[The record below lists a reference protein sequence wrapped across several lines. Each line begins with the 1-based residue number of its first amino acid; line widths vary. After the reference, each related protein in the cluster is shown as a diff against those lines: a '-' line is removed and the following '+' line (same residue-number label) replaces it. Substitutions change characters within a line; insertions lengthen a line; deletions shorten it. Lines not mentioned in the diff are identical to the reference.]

1 MIELKNVYK
10 RYGKATVINN
20 MSFKI
25 EKGKVVGFLGQ
36 NGAGKTTTMKLITGL
51 IGPSDGEILIEG
63 KKLNSKNK
71 SKIGYMPENIPL
83 YESLSVRE
91 FIDFMAEM
99 RGIKKSERKD
109 VVNNL
114 ITKLNLSNVE
124 KSIIKNISRGY
135 KQRVSLAGAL
145 AGNPEII
152 LLDEPTVGLDPKQV
166 IEIRNL
172 IKSLA
177 GSHTVLVSSHIL
189 SEISQMCDEVIII
202 DKGKLIAIDSPSNL
216 EDKLST
222 NKIQI
227 IVEDPKEKIEIL
239 KEKIPEIIKI
249 RFVKEENKK
258 EKLYEFIIKE
268 NEDIRKKV
276 MDIARDE
283 GINVIELKKV
293 ESSLEDVFVSL
304 INKKEEK

>member
-10 RYGKATVINN
+10 RYGTAIVIND

-25 EKGKVVGFLGQ
+25 EKGKIVGFLGQ
-36 NGAGKTTTMKLITGL
+36 NGAGKTTTMKLIAGL
-51 IGPSDGEILIEG
+51 IKPSEGEVLIEG
-63 KKLNSKNK
+63 EKHSNKNK
-71 SKIGYMPENIPL
+71 SKIGYMPENVPL

-99 RGIKKSERKD
+99 RGVKKSGRKE

-114 ITKLNLSNVE
+114 IAKLNLKQVE
-124 KSIIKNISRGY
+124 RSIIKNISRGY

-177 GSHTVLVSSHIL
+177 GNHTILVSSHIL
-189 SEISQMCDEVIII
+189 SEISQMCEKVIII
-202 DKGKLIAIDSPSNL
+202 DKGKLVTIDSPKNL

-227 IVEDPKEKIEIL
+227 IVEDPKEKIDIL
-239 KEKIPEIIKI
+239 KSKIPEIIKI
-249 RFVKEENKK
+249 VFLKKENKK
-258 EKLYEFIIKE
+258 EKLYEFTIKE

-276 MDIARDE
+276 MDVAKNE

-293 ESSLEDVFVSL
+293 EASLEDVFVSL
-304 INKKEEK
+304 IDRKEEE

>member
-10 RYGKATVINN
+10 RYGDAIVINN

-25 EKGKVVGFLGQ
+25 EKGEIVGFLGQ

-51 IGPSDGEILIEG
+51 ISPSDGEVLIEG
-63 KKLNSKNK
+63 EKLSSKNK
-71 SKIGYMPENIPL
+71 SKIGYMPENVPL

-99 RGIKKSERKD
+99 RGVKKGERKE
-109 VVNNL
+109 VVSNI
-114 ITKLNLSNVE
+114 ITKLNLKDVE

-135 KQRVSLAGAL
+135 KQRVSLAGTL
-145 AGNPEII
+145 VGNPQIV

-177 GSHTVLVSSHIL
+177 GDHTILVSSHIL
-189 SEISQMCDEVIII
+189 SEISQMCQKVIII
-202 DKGKLIAIDSPSNL
+202 DKGKLITIDSPKNL

-227 IVEDPKEKIEIL
+227 IVEDPKEKIDIL
-239 KEKIPEIIKI
+239 KNKIPEIIKI
-249 RFVKEENKK
+249 EFVKKESKK
-258 EKLYEFIIKE
+258 EKLYEFTIKE
-268 NEDIRKKV
+268 NEDIRKKII
-276 MDIARDE
+276 DIAKGE
-283 GINVIELKKV
+283 GINIIELRRV

-304 INKKEEK
+304 IDKKEGN

>member
-10 RYGKATVINN
+10 RYGKATIINN
-20 MSFKI
+20 MNFKI
-25 EKGKVVGFLGQ
+25 GKGKIVGFLGQ

-83 YESLSVRE
+83 YGSLSVRE

-99 RGIKKSERKD
+99 RGIKKSERKNI
-109 VVNNL
+109 VNNL